1 MRKRLILGTLLFIG
15 LNHLIDWGPFDLLA
29 TFAQSATA
37 VTGTITD
44 PNGLPYSGAVIN
56 VQLAP
61 APSGPARCGNSTLQS
76 QGSTDADLTGTFSL
90 SLCPNASIIPGGSQW
105 QFNVSIPGVPPPLG
119 TGPQVFSV
127 LITIA
132 GASQD
137 VSAALSAAA
146 PALSNIVGGVG
157 GASIKVNGGSLLT
170 SPVNFQN
177 QTTPFNGLSINFPVP
192 VGSNIQATLSGTE
205 TTAIQPATT
214 VNAVTNDTNV
224 TGSIAAQTLTLG
236 WTGTLGVVRG
246 GTGANLSGTGGTSQ
260 VLKQT
265 SVGGSITVA
274 QLAFTDISG
283 LIALAQTPLTT
294 VGDQLCVSAGPV
306 LARCANGI
314 GGAIW
319 TAVASAPG
327 NWVVPGTPVRTVA
340 GTSDTILG
348 DTTST
353 QDRAKLINY
362 TSGSAIGP
370 VPLGQIGTAGFT
382 NNFIFKVFPTGAGT
396 LTITPTTSTI
406 NGQSSLAILPNVS
419 CVIDS
424 DNVSN
429 YLATCGNYI
438 KAGTN
443 LTAVFNADGSTTLN
457 ASAGGTA
464 FPVTVSGTVT
474 SGGIPCFT
482 STTNEASS
490 ALLTA
495 NAIVVGGGIGVC
507 PSTPSATS
515 TLNSSGN
522 MSLPGTL
529 AVTGHVTL
537 EGVTSTGATGSGLL
551 VFNNGPTFIAPVLGT
566 PASGTLTNATG
577 LPING
582 VVSATG
588 AIAAIALGN
597 IPLPF
602 TCAITTDAQDC
613 FAVDS
618 SSAATGG
625 TLTNGLANQAQFEIS
640 TLTNST
646 ATPLEVSQGSITNT
660 VATPLAQ
667 FEGTW
672 NNASLV
678 GSGVNISITNTLSA
692 AGSLPFNVLVGNVS
706 QFKVD
711 KAGVGSFATSVG
723 TGTQPATVF
732 GTGGG
737 LSSTEGTIATG
748 LSTAD
753 TFSADSTLHCYHMN
767 FNNVDWGCPN
777 GETAFLSANVIPKQL
792 NATSSVL
799 VASLLADSGT
809 QLNYTGTGGL
819 LLNPA
824 SVSGAVSLKQGT
836 TQSAGTTAITL
847 QAPTAVTSY
856 VDTLPG
862 VAAQGTR
869 IGTVASAVITEAFSG
884 DANHSAVVTT
894 GSGTSIGSTQLCS
907 TANCPVGTYRV
918 NVYLDITTACG
929 TSGTYI
935 VNLIYTDDQGAKTI
949 PVNINGTGAVPA
961 TGTLTTTST
970 ANYGENAQV
979 IRSTGAASINYS
991 TTATA
996 CGTAG
1001 PMVGKLY
1008 LSVEPVQ

>member
-457 ASAGGTA
+457 ASAGGTV

-482 STTNEASS
+482 STTTESSS
-490 ALLTA
+490 ALETA
-495 NAIVVGGGIGVC
+495 NAVMIGGGAGVC
-507 PSTPSATS
+507 PSTIAADTTTTHALFATAGAPAFRAIAAS
-515 TLNSSGN
+515 D
-522 MSLPGTL
+522 LPN
-529 AVTGHVTL
+529 V
-537 EGVTSTGATGSGLL
+537 
-551 VFNNGPTFIAPVLGT
+551 
-566 PASGTLTNATG
+566 
-577 LPING
+577 PINQ
-582 VVSATG
+582 VITPTG

-597 IPLPF
+597 TPLPF

-625 TLTNGLANQAQFEIS
+625 TLTNGLANQAQFEVS